1 MKHPN
6 RIGLRY
12 GILAGVGVIAYFL
25 LFYAISK
32 PLMLHFGVWWSSL
45 IIYMV
50 AMLLAIRKIQS
61 TDLRQN
67 IQAGFTTFLAANLL
81 FYLFYYLLFTKLD
94 PQLVDL
100 QKSLLL
106 ENSQTGQELAKQDL
120 SVTAKGTLF
129 AYLRSLIGGFIMAA
143 AFSARYS
150 RIN

>member
-1 MKHPN
+1 M
-6 RIGLRY
+6 
-12 GILAGVGVIAYFL
+12 LAGVGVIAYFL
-25 LFYAISK
+25 LFYAFGRS
-32 PLMLHFGVWWSSL
+32 LMLHFGVWWSSL

-50 AMLLAIRKIQS
+50 AMMLAIRKTRS

-106 ENSQTGQELAKQDL
+106 ESSKEGQALADQDL

-129 AYLRSLIGGFIMAA
+129 AFLRSLIGGFIMAA

-150 RIN
+150 HMK